1 MTICDKCKKEVKG
14 IARICKMP
22 KWQWRSVCSKCGK
35 ELEKHLNKAV
45 EDFFGEKN
53 MTYAEFIKQYE
64 GGANETD

>member
-1 MTICDKCKKEVKG
+1 
-14 IARICKMP
+14 MP